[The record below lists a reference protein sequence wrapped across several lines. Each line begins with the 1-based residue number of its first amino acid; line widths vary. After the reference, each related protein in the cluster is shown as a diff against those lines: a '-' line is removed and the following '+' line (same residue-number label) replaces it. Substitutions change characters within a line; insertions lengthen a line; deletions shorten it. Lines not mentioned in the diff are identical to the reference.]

1 MIAHGKRPVVLARYL
16 ALAWCGLI
24 VYGSLHPFS
33 GWRDN
38 GVSPW
43 IFLEGEWPRYWTT
56 FDLATNVAVY
66 LPLGF
71 FATLALCRLPGRFT
85 APCCALL
92 LGSSLSLGLEALQ
105 NWLPSR
111 IPSNLDLA
119 CNTLGSLFGA
129 IWAHHVGPR
138 VFARLDAAAHRLL
151 APVAHGEMGL
161 TLLGLWL
168 MVPLSPETLLFG
180 AGDLRLWFDFAPLL
194 PFSADH
200 HTLVETGVVACNALA
215 VGLILRHLLV
225 RASTAYLLV
234 PLFLLCGLAVR
245 MLGSAILV
253 GPEEAMTWL
262 TPGTRQGLLIAA
274 ASLAVTLWL
283 PPRIRLPLAIV
294 ALLAGMLLVNAAPA
308 NPYSEAALAAWRQG
322 HFLNFN
328 GLTRLVASFW
338 PILTLP
344 FLLLALRNGTGRS
357 M

>member
-1 MIAHGKRPVVLARYL
+1 MFQHGRRPLILARYL

-43 IFLEGEWPRYWTT
+43 IFLEGDWPRYWTA
-56 FDLATNVAVY
+56 FDLAANVAVY

-71 FATLALCRLPGRFT
+71 FVALALYRLPGRFT
-85 APCCALL
+85 AVCCAVLL
-92 LGSSLSLGLEALQ
+92 SGGLSLGLETLQ

-138 VFARLDAAAHRLL
+138 VFARLDAAAQRLL
-151 APVAHGEMGL
+151 APAAHGELGL

-180 AGDLRLWFDFAPLL
+180 AGDLRLWFDFEPLL

-200 HTLVETGVVACNALA
+200 HTWVETGVVACNALA
-215 VGLILRHLLV
+215 VGLILRRLLA

-245 MLGSAILV
+245 MLGAAILV
-253 GPEEAMTWL
+253 GPEEAMAWL
-262 TPGTRQGLLIAA
+262 TPGARQGLLIAA

-283 PPRIRLPLAIV
+283 PARFSLPLAIV

-328 GLTRLVASFW
+328 GLTRLVANFW

-344 FLLLALRNGTGRS
+344 FLLLAMRNGPGRS